1 MLAVDKTV
9 ICKRAEGVIMPEI
22 RLPLRQR
29 FRTPPWSVCWW
40 PTMSCWG
47 RGPACSPLPGLLRG
61 LGGRPERVEWKN
73 GVGQVGDAV
82 ALGCWTM
89 GNAGRGAVIPVTSEC
104 VCEPWFVKKVEGDS
118 L

>member
-1 MLAVDKTV
+1 VAHDELL
-9 ICKRAEGVIMPEI
+9 G
-22 RLPLRQR
+22 
-29 FRTPPWSVCWW
+29 PWSCL
-40 PTMSCWG
+40 
-47 RGPACSPLPGLLRG
+47 LPGLLRG

-73 GVGQVGDAV
+73 GVRQVGDAV

-89 GNAGRGAVIPVTSEC
+89 GNAGRGAAIPVTTSEC